1 MAEDATADIKSL
13 GARLRARRMALG
25 LTLAQVAEDSGL
37 SLPYVSNLERGHGN
51 PTLDA
56 LRAISGALQQSL
68 SDILGDEIPEGSF
81 DPAELVLADAPS
93 SLQAFTRTDR
103 FLEVVD
109 RLAESQG
116 VSADEM
122 RTRLMVGMASAPRRS
137 TGDPAEE
144 DWRRLL
150 DAYSLILGDG

>member
-1 MAEDATADIKSL
+1 
-13 GARLRARRMALG
+13 MALG
-25 LTLAQVAEDSGL
+25 LTLAQVAEESGL

-68 SDILGDEIPEGSF
+68 SDILGDEDAEGSF
-81 DPAELVLADAPS
+81 DPAELVLAEAPS
-93 SLQAFTRTDR
+93 SLQAFARTDR
-103 FLEVVD
+103 FLEVVN
-109 RLAESQG
+109 RLAESQS
-116 VSADEM
+116 VPADEM

-137 TGDPAEE
+137 TGDPTEE